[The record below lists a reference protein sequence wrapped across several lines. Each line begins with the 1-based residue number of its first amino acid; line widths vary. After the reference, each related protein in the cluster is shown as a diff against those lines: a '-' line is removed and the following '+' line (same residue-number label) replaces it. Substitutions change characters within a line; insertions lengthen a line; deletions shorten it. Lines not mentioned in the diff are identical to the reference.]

1 MISNER
7 LEKVFRVVFD
17 DPALQIRD
25 EYKADD
31 IPGWDSLRH
40 INLIVSI
47 EEEFDIRFSTAE
59 IASLACVGDV
69 KRLIVAR
76 AKR

>member
-59 IASLACVGDV
+59 IASLACVGDF